1 MVVGS
6 EFYLHEPN
14 KKLLENMEK
23 PENPEV
29 PRHYTNLSIVHKKEN
44 KSFLSNGNLQF
55 SGFRASNDSIP

>member
-44 KSFLSNGNLQF
+44 IPFLSNGNQLF
-55 SGFRASNDSIP
+55 SVVRM